1 MATGIVLVTGSSSGI
16 GRATALELDR
26 RGFIVYAGVRR
37 EGDAE
42 ELKAKSSPRL
52 IPLILDVTKPEQ
64 ITAAVDHLVS
74 VHGDTGIDALVNVA
88 GIADFGPIETL
99 SIDRLRQIFDV
110 NFFGVVALTQAMIP
124 LLRMSHGRMVNVG
137 SVGAHTTIPYGF
149 TICSSK
155 HALESL
161 TSGLRVELAPWG
173 IDVIAVD
180 PSSIATQAASQM
192 VEQVQALIDTTFSD
206 EQRQHYET
214 NLLSMASSMRENEMA
229 GMPPE
234 GVAAVIARA
243 LTASRPKSRYPV
255 GPHARTLVRL
265 SGLLPD
271 RLFDRLKLR
280 VVGIRMQAMPNHP
293 GT

>member
-1 MATGIVLVTGSSSGI
+1 MTARTVLVTGSSSGI

-37 EGDAE
+37 ESDAE
-42 ELKAKSSPRL
+42 DLKVNASPRL
-52 IPLILDVTKPEQ
+52 TPLILDVTKPDQ
-64 ITAAVDHLVS
+64 LAAVTRQLASRHRE
-74 VHGDTGIDALVNVA
+74 TGVDALVNVA
-88 GIADFGPIETL
+88 GVADFGPIETL
-99 SIDRLRQIFDV
+99 SLDRLRQIFDV
-110 NFFGVVALTQAMIP
+110 NFFGALAVTQAMIP
-124 LLRMSHGRMVNVG
+124 LLRVSRGRIVNVG
-137 SVGAHTTIPYGF
+137 SVGAHTTIPFGF

-161 TSGLRVELAPWG
+161 TSGLRAELAPWG

-180 PSSIATQAASQM
+180 PSSIATEAASQM
-192 VEQVQALIDTTFSD
+192 VAQVKALIDTTFSD
-206 EQRQHYET
+206 EQREHYEAV
-214 NLLSMASSMRENEMA
+214 LLAMASSMREKEMG

-234 GVAAVIARA
+234 GVATVIARA

-255 GPHARTLVRL
+255 GPHERALVLL

-280 VVGIRMQAMPNHP
+280 IVGISRSPNP
-293 GT
+293 

>member
-1 MATGIVLVTGSSSGI
+1 MTARTVLVTGSSSGI

-26 RGFIVYAGVRR
+26 RGFIVYAGVRK
-37 EGDAE
+37 ESDAAD
-42 ELKAKSSPRL
+42 LAANASPL
-52 IPLILDVTKPEQ
+52 LTPLILDVTKPDQVAE
-64 ITAAVDHLVS
+64 AARQLTSRHREM
-74 VHGDTGIDALVNVA
+74 GIDALVNVA
-88 GIADFGPIETL
+88 GVADFGPIETL
-99 SIDRLRQIFDV
+99 SIGRLRQIFDV
-110 NFFGVVALTQAMIP
+110 NFFGALAITQAVIP
-124 LLRMSHGRMVNVG
+124 LLRLSRGRIVNVG
-137 SVGAHTTIPYGF
+137 SVGAHTTIPFGF

-173 IDVIAVD
+173 LHVIAVD

-192 VEQVQALIDTTFSD
+192 VEQVQSLIDTTFSD

-255 GPHARTLVRL
+255 GPHARTLERL

>member
-1 MATGIVLVTGSSSGI
+1 MTTGIVLVTGSSSGI
-16 GRATALELDR
+16 GRATALELDQ
-26 RGFIVYAGVRR
+26 RGFLVYAGVRR
-37 EGDAE
+37 EVDAE
-42 ELKAKSSPRL
+42 ELKAQASPRL
-52 IPLILDVTKPEQ
+52 TPLILDVTKPEQ
-64 ITAAVDHLVS
+64 ISAAVDYLVS

-137 SVGAHTTIPYGF
+137 SVGAHTTIPFGF

-161 TSGLRVELAPWG
+161 TSGLRIELAPWG
-173 IDVIAVD
+173 IDVIAID

-192 VEQVQALIDTTFSD
+192 VSQTQALIASTFSQD
-206 EQRQHYET
+206 DRNNYES
-214 NLLSMASSMRENEMA
+214 NLVAMATSMREQEMS

-234 GVAAVIARA
+234 GVAKVIARA
-243 LTASRPKSRYPV
+243 LTAKHPKSRYLV
-255 GPHARTLVRL
+255 GPHARTLVGL
-265 SGLLPD
+265 SRLLPD

-280 VVGIRMQAMPNHP
+280 LVGIRMKP
-293 GT
+293 TVKTSR

>member
-1 MATGIVLVTGSSSGI
+1 MTARTVLVTGSSSGI

-37 EGDAE
+37 ESDAE
-42 ELKAKSSPRL
+42 DLKVNASPRL
-52 IPLILDVTKPEQ
+52 TPLILDVTKPDQ
-64 ITAAVDHLVS
+64 LAAVTRQLASRHRE
-74 VHGDTGIDALVNVA
+74 TGVDALVNVA
-88 GIADFGPIETL
+88 GVADFGPIETL
-99 SIDRLRQIFDV
+99 SLDRLRQIFDV
-110 NFFGVVALTQAMIP
+110 NFFGALAVTQAMIP
-124 LLRMSHGRMVNVG
+124 LLRVSRGRIVNVG
-137 SVGAHTTIPYGF
+137 SVGAHTTIPFGF

-161 TSGLRVELAPWG
+161 TSGLRAESAPWG

-180 PSSIATQAASQM
+180 PSSIATEAASQM
-192 VEQVQALIDTTFSD
+192 VAQVKALIDTTFSD
-206 EQRQHYET
+206 EQREHYEAV
-214 NLLSMASSMRENEMA
+214 LLAMASSMREKEMG

-234 GVAAVIARA
+234 GVATVIARA

-255 GPHARTLVRL
+255 GPHARTLVLL

-280 VVGIRMQAMPNHP
+280 IVGISRSPNP
-293 GT
+293 

>member
-1 MATGIVLVTGSSSGI
+1 MTARTVLVTGSSSGI

-26 RGFIVYAGVRR
+26 RGFIVYAGVRK
-37 EGDAE
+37 ESDAE
-42 ELKAKSSPRL
+42 DLAANASPL
-52 IPLILDVTKPEQ
+52 LTPLILDVTKPNQVAE
-64 ITAAVDHLVS
+64 AARQLTSRHREM
-74 VHGDTGIDALVNVA
+74 GIDALVNVA
-88 GIADFGPIETL
+88 GVADFGPIETL

-110 NFFGVVALTQAMIP
+110 NFFGALAITQAVIP
-124 LLRMSHGRMVNVG
+124 LLRVSRGRIVNVG
-137 SVGAHTTIPYGF
+137 SVGAHTTIPFGF

-214 NLLSMASSMRENEMA
+214 NLLAMASSMRENEMA

-243 LTASRPKSRYPV
+243 LATSHPKSRYPV

-280 VVGIRMQAMPNHP
+280 VVGIRMPPAH
-293 GT
+293 

>member
-1 MATGIVLVTGSSSGI
+1 MTARTVLVTGSSSGI

-37 EGDAE
+37 ESDAE
-42 ELKAKSSPRL
+42 DLKVNASPRL
-52 IPLILDVTKPEQ
+52 TPLILDVTKPDQ
-64 ITAAVDHLVS
+64 LAAVTRQLASRHRE
-74 VHGDTGIDALVNVA
+74 TGVDALVNVA
-88 GIADFGPIETL
+88 GVADFGPIETL
-99 SIDRLRQIFDV
+99 SLDRLRQIFDV
-110 NFFGVVALTQAMIP
+110 NFFGALAVTQAMIP
-124 LLRMSHGRMVNVG
+124 LLRVSRGRIVNVG
-137 SVGAHTTIPYGF
+137 SVGAHTTIPFGF

-161 TSGLRVELAPWG
+161 TSGLRAELAPWG

-180 PSSIATQAASQM
+180 PSSIATEAASQM
-192 VEQVQALIDTTFSD
+192 VAQVKALIDTTFSD
-206 EQRQHYET
+206 EQREHYEAV
-214 NLLSMASSMRENEMA
+214 LLAMASSMREKEMG

-234 GVAAVIARA
+234 GVATVIARA

-255 GPHARTLVRL
+255 GPHARTLVLL

-280 VVGIRMQAMPNHP
+280 IVGISRSPNP
-293 GT
+293 